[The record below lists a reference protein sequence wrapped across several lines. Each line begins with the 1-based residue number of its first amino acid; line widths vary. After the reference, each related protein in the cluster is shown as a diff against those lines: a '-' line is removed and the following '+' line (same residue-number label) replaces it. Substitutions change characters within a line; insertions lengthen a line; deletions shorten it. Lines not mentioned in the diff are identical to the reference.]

1 MLFIDVLK
9 VYFYVV
15 DDIEYFIIIEFFL
28 KIVVSIVGCIVDE
41 IKVIGL

>member
-28 KIVVSIVGCIVDE
+28 KIIVSIVGCIVDE